1 MYWLSWNKRSQLV
14 IWSTHTGQ
22 CNHKVAGRRKKPKTS
37 PATGLNQRR
46 TILSPHCLH
55 FKKCFKCTLRWAS
68 KYDTQL
74 LQMLFF
80 NLGFGTVPA
89 FWLQVR
95 TWNGSALSQGNC
107 IIKKG
112 HLVAEIREN
121 LLPPADI
128 VWVCLRRD
136 VDFYILHIANVQS
149 WWNWGC
155 ACDFNCSFVFIT
167 VASIESYVH
176 R

>member
-1 MYWLSWNKRSQLV
+1 MQASVTTKWLP
-14 IWSTHTGQ
+14 G
-22 CNHKVAGRRKKPKTS
+22 RKKSS

-46 TILSPHCLH
+46 TILSPHCLY
-55 FKKCFKCTLRWAS
+55 FKKCFKCTFRWAG
-68 KYDTQL
+68 KHDTQL

-89 FWLQVR
+89 FWLQVW

-107 IIKKG
+107 IIKKKG

-128 VWVCLRRD
+128 VWVCPRRD

-149 WWNWGC
+149 WWNWGGAWFQLFFC
-155 ACDFNCSFVFIT
+155 VYHSSF
-167 VASIESYVH
+167 H
-176 R
+176 RIICTP